1 MFRYKFFITTTGK
14 SPSLRIR
21 LSLPGNKN
29 TKVATGF
36 RMDEE
41 TLENC
46 FCPKPLRKNQQ
57 MAALLRQ
64 WNAELED
71 LRLELRSTGE
81 TITMPEL
88 RSRVVSIIDLDF
100 DNIQRSHEPIFYDAF
115 NEFVSNKTNP
125 GTISVYNQTA
135 SRLDA
140 FNPEWRNLKFED
152 IDLRWLNK
160 FEKFL
165 SQTSCK
171 NARNIHL
178 RNIRAVFNYAIDTEM
193 TNLYPFRRFKIR
205 PEETRKR
212 SLTLEQIREIINVE
226 CYPDQQIYR
235 DMFVLMFMLIGI
247 NAKDLHSLTEITADG
262 RIEYRRAKTS
272 RLLSIKVEPEAMEII
287 NRYRGKNGLLSI
299 SDRWKEHIEFT
310 RKANKALKKLGGKR
324 EVGGAGKKRPSGTKK
339 GGIGKWPELSTYWA
353 RHTWATIAA
362 DLDVPDAVID
372 KALGHVSG
380 LVAEIYIR
388 RNLRKVDDAN
398 RKVLDWVLYRRK

>member
-88 RSRVVSIIDLDF
+88 RSRVVSIIDPDF

-310 RKANKALKKLGGKR
+310 RKAQGIEETRRKARSRRRRQKASIR
-324 EVGGAGKKRPSGTKK
+324 NKKRRNREMAGVVNILGTSHM
-339 GGIGKWPELSTYWA
+339 GDYSRRLGRA
-353 RHTWATIAA
+353 RCS
-362 DLDVPDAVID
+362 DRQ
-372 KALGHVSG
+372 GSRSCFRSCSRN
-380 LVAEIYIR
+380 IYPPQS
-388 RNLRKVDDAN
+388 
-398 RKVLDWVLYRRK
+398 